1 MDMAADE
8 AMAAEEGTVAG
19 PQVATTAMRVAA
31 TAVVHHQQR
40 VDARVTG
47 RALSAESTTSLRGTS
62 ASAARR
68 LVPMAGTARL
78 VEVEVEVE
86 GTEDTAAAA
95 AEDTAAA
102 AAAAAVAVA
111 ALQGVQATG
120 SARPV
125 KSTTSHRVT
134 FASAARSPSPLGC
147 LYVTTYYHAL
157 KRASVCRGACI
168 GMCLPKI

>member
-1 MDMAADE
+1 MDMAAEE

-95 AEDTAAA
+95 EEDT
-102 AAAAAVAVA
+102 AAAVAVA

-157 KRASVCRGACI
+157 KRASV
-168 GMCLPKI
+168 

>member
-1 MDMAADE
+1 
-8 AMAAEEGTVAG
+8 
-19 PQVATTAMRVAA
+19 
-31 TAVVHHQQR
+31 
-40 VDARVTG
+40 
-47 RALSAESTTSLRGTS
+47 
-62 ASAARR
+62 
-68 LVPMAGTARL
+68 MAGTARL

-95 AEDTAAA
+95 EEDTAAAA

-157 KRASVCRGACI
+157 KRASVWRGACI

>member
-1 MDMAADE
+1 
-8 AMAAEEGTVAG
+8 MAAEEGTVAG

-78 VEVEVEVE
+78 VEVEVE

-157 KRASVCRGACI
+157 KRASV
-168 GMCLPKI
+168 